1 MPSSP
6 PTKSEYGL
14 STDLFV
20 SRKESDQTLILGG
33 IGQGAERWVQ
43 VLTRRAAQLLWFKMT
58 VLLYPDKANMVTGL
72 AVTAPLRGTQNDM
85 MTTHVEV
92 IKNKTVECEYSIIGW
107 TIMQDNW
114 VVILSEIDTRRLWAA
129 LDLALFPVGWEGRET
144 KPKKL
149 I

>member
-1 MPSSP
+1 M
-6 PTKSEYGL
+6 
-14 STDLFV
+14 
-20 SRKESDQTLILGG
+20 
-33 IGQGAERWVQ
+33 Q

-72 AVTAPLRGTQNDM
+72 AVTSPLRGIQNDL

-92 IKNKTVECEYSIIGW
+92 IKNKTVEAEYSVIGW
-107 TIMQDNW
+107 TVQDNW
-114 VVILSEIDTRRLWAA
+114 VVVLSELDTRRLWAA

-149 I
+149 L